1 VSKETQEEI
10 LQKMKDRFK
19 YQNDLYTLRDEPA

>member
-19 YQNDLYTLRDEPA
+19 YQNDLCMLRDEPA